1 MKERDYVDKVL
12 LGNYVLL
19 RDEFADTHTARIYQC
34 NKNDNLYMLEVTSIK
49 DLLEII
55 PGEGEMEDTDFAT
68 EYTTLLLEH
77 EDIYY
82 LDRDPK
88 VRYIYT
94 TDKGIEFYT
103 VRYTAA
109 RNFLMNCW
117 TSLCKGT

>member
-1 MKERDYVDKVL
+1 MRENTYVQKVL
-12 LGNYVLL
+12 LSNYVLL
-19 RDEFADTHTARIYQC
+19 RDMFSDTETARIYQC
-34 NKNDNLYMLEVTSIK
+34 NKNDNMYMLEVTNIQEFFGADSSDI
-49 DLLEII
+49 
-55 PGEGEMEDTDFAT
+55 EDTDFAS
-68 EYTTLLLEH
+68 EYTTVLLEQ
-77 EDIYY
+77 EGIYY